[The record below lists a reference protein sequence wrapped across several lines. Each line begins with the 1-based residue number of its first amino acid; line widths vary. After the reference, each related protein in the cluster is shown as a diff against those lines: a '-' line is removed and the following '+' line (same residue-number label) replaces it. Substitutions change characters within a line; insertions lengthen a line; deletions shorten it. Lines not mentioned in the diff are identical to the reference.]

1 MISSGLGRAGFGSV
15 PRASRSLLRPTA
27 LSSTSLVRPSAH
39 RQLLVSRS
47 DIIKR
52 LSSSSTP
59 DAVPPKRSFL
69 KRHRFLGGLLWGGFS
84 VVFGISATIAIIL
97 AHDALTYRHPHLEKV
112 TPSPL
117 ALHPQ
122 PGGPKNLPIVSEY
135 VEGDEDDSHKQ
146 LKEKERL
153 VIVGG
158 GWAAVS
164 LLSKLDPGK
173 YNVTLV
179 APNNFYLFTPLLPS
193 ATVGTVEPR
202 SLIEPIRKV
211 LSRHR
216 GHYIQGKAVD
226 VELGSLQAPCE
237 GGAQR
242 LLEVQLVSGESN
254 AALAGRS
261 HPEAGTDSDSQSRE
275 EVEGRRIYIPYDKL
289 IVAVGSVTSTH
300 GVPGLQNAFH
310 LKEIDD
316 ARGIRSRILD
326 NLEIASLPTTSPEER
341 QRLLSFVISG
351 GGPTGVETAAEIYD
365 MLNEDVLDYY
375 PKLLRQQAKV
385 SLIQSRSHIL
395 NTYSEKISKYAEEKF
410 ARDAVDVIVNA
421 RVKEVKENSVVYTV
435 KDAEGAVTEHEI
447 PSGMT
452 LWSTGIAMSP
462 FTKRMT
468 NILPNQSHLKALL
481 VDSHLRVQGTPP
493 GTVYALGDAS
503 TVDTRLIDSLYD
515 FVDSCDSDHDG
526 RLTFDEFSLLAGRVG
541 KKFPLASKHFVK
553 LRDLFD
559 NYDLDKDGTLSL
571 NEVAK
576 LFLETQNK
584 MTSLPATAQV
594 ASQEGAYLA
603 KKLNKL
609 AKVKAAG
616 KGSSQGEAGN
626 ADQSQGESA
635 SVDFDDEH
643 YKPFQ
648 YQNLGALVFLGGEAA
663 AFDSLPLPEP
673 VRSFAGGLVA
683 MYAWRSFYLS
693 EQVSTRT
700 RLLLLSDYIRRGI
713 WGRDLSRL

>member
-1 MISSGLGRAGFGSV
+1 MLRSNVRTISPLTARGTLARASIK
-15 PRASRSLLRPTA
+15 PRASVGLPRLPAQSKP
-27 LSSTSLVRPSAH
+27 SLVCQRFASTETQQQLPPPS
-39 RQLLVSRS
+39 V
-47 DIIKR
+47 KR
-52 LSSSSTP
+52 EP
-59 DAVPPKRSFL
+59 FL
-69 KRHRFLGGLLWGGFS
+69 KRHKFIKGVLWGGFS
-84 VVFGISATIAIIL
+84 VVFGIGASIAVIL
-97 AHDALTYRHPHLEKV
+97 AHDAMTYGHTNLETV

-117 ALHPQ
+117 SLHPK
-122 PGGPKNLPIVSEY
+122 PGGPKNLPVVSEF
-135 VEGDEDDSHKQ
+135 VEAEEDDFSRELKG
-146 LKEKERL
+146 KEKL

-164 LLSKLDPGK
+164 LLSKLEPGK

-179 APNNFYLFTPLLPS
+179 SPNNFYLFTPLLPS

-202 SLIEPIRKV
+202 SLIEPLRK
-211 LSRHR
+211 LLNRHR
-216 GHYIQGKAVD
+216 GHYVQGKAVD
-226 VELGSLQAPCE
+226 VEFGSLKNPAE
-237 GGAQR
+237 GGAER
-242 LLEVQLVSGESN
+242 LLEVQLVSGEAN
-254 AALAGRS
+254 TATPGKS
-261 HPEAGTDSDSQSRE
+261 HPEAGNDDKPQPRE

-289 IVAVGSVTSTH
+289 VVAVGAVTSTH

-326 NLEIASLPTTSPEER
+326 NLEIASMPTTTPEER
-341 QRLLSFVISG
+341 ERLLSFVISG

-395 NTYSEKISKYAEEKF
+395 NTYSEKISRYAEEKF
-410 ARDAVDVIVNA
+410 ARDKVDVIVNA
-421 RVKEVKENSVVYTV
+421 RVKEVKPDSVVYTV
-435 KDAEGAVTEHEI
+435 KGADGGVAEHEI

-452 LWSTGIAMSP
+452 LWSTGISMSP

-468 NILPNQSHLKALL
+468 SILPNQSHLKALL
-481 VDSHLRVQGTPP
+481 VDSHLRVKGTPE

-503 TVDTRLIDSLYD
+503 TIDTRLIDSLYD

-526 RLTFDEFSLLAGRVG
+526 RLNFDEFSLLAGRVG
-541 KKFPLASKHFVK
+541 KKFPLATKHFVK

-559 NYDLDKDGTLSL
+559 LYDVDKDGTLSL
-571 NEVAK
+571 NEMAK
-576 LFLETQNK
+576 MFLETQNK

-594 ASQEGAYLA
+594 ASQQGSYLA

-609 AKVKAAG
+609 AKLKETGKLFPSEGAAE
-616 KGSSQGEAGN
+616 QALNRAE
-626 ADQSQGESA
+626 
-635 SVDFDDEH
+635 SVDLDDEN
-643 YKPFQ
+643 YKPFN
-648 YQNLGALVFLGGEAA
+648 YQNFGALVFLGGEAA

-700 RLLLLSDYIRRGI
+700 RVLLLSDYIRRGI